1 MAQVWEKELYAK
13 MKYEFHL
20 SDHIVGFINDYQSDE
35 NKFHGSKDSLK
46 KKKLKL
52 YSKQISEWGL
62 H

>member
-1 MAQVWEKELYAK
+1 

-20 SDHIVGFINDYQSDE
+20 SDDIVGFISEYQSE
-35 NKFHGSKDSLK
+35 ERKFHGLKDSLK

-52 YSKQISEWGL
+52 FSKQITEWGL